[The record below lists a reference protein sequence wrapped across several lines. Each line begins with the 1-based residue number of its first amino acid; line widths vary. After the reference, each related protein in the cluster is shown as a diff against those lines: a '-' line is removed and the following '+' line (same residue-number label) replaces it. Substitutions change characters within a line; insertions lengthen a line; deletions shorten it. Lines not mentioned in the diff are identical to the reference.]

1 MLKYSA
7 AWNLRASE
15 VLLFYRDK
23 YKAPHPFSGWKHR
36 ALEAGRTE
44 VWGRGRIGGTRTLSF
59 PCPPPPAHL
68 PLAGQ
73 DRTVKQP
80 FPPQ

>member
-15 VLLFYRDK
+15 VSLFYRDK
-23 YKAPHPFSGWKHR
+23 YKGSTPILWME

-44 VWGRGRIGGTRTLSF
+44 VRRRGRIGGTPTLSF